1 MFKRII
7 LFLFIVTTIIAQD
20 FTGIRI
26 YINPGHGGHDSN
38 DRYIAATGFWESEG
52 NLGKGL
58 HLRDILNSMNA
69 ITKMS
74 RTTNNTNDDLG
85 LSVIAA
91 DANNFDADY
100 MHSIHSNA
108 YNGQSNYTL
117 ILFQGKDNAPTYPEA
132 KVMGGYLADEIFKAH
147 RTSTKYNRG
156 DADFYGTGQ
165 PYLGVFK
172 GLTMPG
178 TLSEGSFHDYIP
190 ESFRLKNDAYLDH
203 EAWAITKAFI
213 KYFNLDGLPYGEIAG
228 VVRDAF
234 NEVTYYSINS
244 ADKKKPANLVK
255 ATLQPGNK
263 LYLGDSFNNG
273 FFLFD
278 KVEPGTYEI
287 ILEAENFEPDTV
299 QAIVTAGKTTF
310 ADKYLIEK
318 PDSAAP
324 VVQNFLPEDTTNVRL
339 DSDIILEFNVKMNR
353 VSVEQSFSISPN
365 ITGTF
370 SWENNDKR
378 VKFSPS
384 GFLQA
389 GTSYTIKIG
398 GFAQSYYNILIEQTF
413 TKSFFTRS
421 ALTLLSAYPNQNAEN
436 ISRTVKLIYK
446 FDAPIDAN
454 KLGGNIFFQDINNVD
469 VDLAIDEIDYDN
481 GRIIFEPQKPLNAN
495 SFYQVKLLSGIKDI
509 EGSNLGADTTMIF
522 KTEPNINTDGNL
534 LFDFEELGNWW
545 QPQESETTSGI
556 ASNDTKFQISS
567 KKFISGSHSGRLFIS
582 FQKTA
587 LVFVEFIMLQK

>member
-1 MFKRII
+1 MYSNNNHCTRFYR
-7 LFLFIVTTIIAQD
+7 
-20 FTGIRI
+20 IRI

-58 HLRDILNSMNA
+58 HLRDILDSMNA

-213 KYFNLDGLPYGEIAG
+213 KY
-228 VVRDAF
+228 
-234 NEVTYYSINS
+234 
-244 ADKKKPANLVK
+244 
-255 ATLQPGNK
+255 
-263 LYLGDSFNNG
+263 
-273 FFLFD
+273 
-278 KVEPGTYEI
+278 
-287 ILEAENFEPDTV
+287 
-299 QAIVTAGKTTF
+299 
-310 ADKYLIEK
+310 LI
-318 PDSAAP
+318 
-324 VVQNFLPEDTTNVRL
+324 
-339 DSDIILEFNVKMNR
+339 
-353 VSVEQSFSISPN
+353 
-365 ITGTF
+365 
-370 SWENNDKR
+370 
-378 VKFSPS
+378 
-384 GFLQA
+384 
-389 GTSYTIKIG
+389 
-398 GFAQSYYNILIEQTF
+398 
-413 TKSFFTRS
+413 
-421 ALTLLSAYPNQNAEN
+421 
-436 ISRTVKLIYK
+436 
-446 FDAPIDAN
+446 
-454 KLGGNIFFQDINNVD
+454 
-469 VDLAIDEIDYDN
+469 
-481 GRIIFEPQKPLNAN
+481 
-495 SFYQVKLLSGIKDI
+495 
-509 EGSNLGADTTMIF
+509 
-522 KTEPNINTDGNL
+522 
-534 LFDFEELGNWW
+534 
-545 QPQESETTSGI
+545 
-556 ASNDTKFQISS
+556 
-567 KKFISGSHSGRLFIS
+567 
-582 FQKTA
+582 
-587 LVFVEFIMLQK
+587 